1 MEATSQT
8 KMDYIEPLEAQLEKN
23 RKELSEMEEQLNK
36 SRNMLQAILQT
47 INEIVIVFDKDL
59 NIKMINR
66 QVNFRDKNVM
76 NFFSGYRGF
85 VKIVQCCERFRRK
98 GGLPLRK
105 LSGTNII
112 ASKPIPSRTYR
123 GRSRE

>member
-66 QVNFRDKNVM
+66 QVNFRDKKCHE
-76 NFFSGYRGF
+76 FFFGVPG
-85 VKIVQCCERFRRK
+85 ICEDCSVRRTIQWK
-98 GGLPLRK
+98 K
-105 LSGTNII
+105 SI
-112 ASKPIPSRTYR
+112 AVEKVVRN
-123 GRSRE
+123 E